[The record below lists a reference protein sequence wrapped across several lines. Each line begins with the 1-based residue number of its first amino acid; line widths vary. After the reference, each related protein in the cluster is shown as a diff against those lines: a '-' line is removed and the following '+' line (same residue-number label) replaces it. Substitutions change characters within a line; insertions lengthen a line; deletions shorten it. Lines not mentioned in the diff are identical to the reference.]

1 MSEDGYYDLA
11 QICENGH
18 VTNDS
23 ANEYR
28 SRNQTHCRR
37 CGARTITQC
46 PECKTDIRGYYHW
59 PGVVSIKEYKAPAFC
74 HHCGEPY
81 PWTAATLRAVE
92 ELADEMDA
100 LSDDERAVLKQTLPD
115 LVMETP
121 RVRLAE
127 TRFKKLMR
135 KAGAEGVEAM
145 RALLTD
151 LVSETVRKTLFGGF

>member
-1 MSEDGYYDLA
+1 
-11 QICENGH
+11 
-18 VTNDS
+18 
-23 ANEYR
+23 
-28 SRNQTHCRR
+28 
-37 CGARTITQC
+37 
-46 PECKTDIRGYYHW
+46 
-59 PGVVSIKEYKAPAFC
+59 
-74 HHCGEPY
+74 
-81 PWTAATLRAVE
+81 
-92 ELADEMDA
+92 MDA

-127 TRFKKLMR
+127 TRFKKLIR